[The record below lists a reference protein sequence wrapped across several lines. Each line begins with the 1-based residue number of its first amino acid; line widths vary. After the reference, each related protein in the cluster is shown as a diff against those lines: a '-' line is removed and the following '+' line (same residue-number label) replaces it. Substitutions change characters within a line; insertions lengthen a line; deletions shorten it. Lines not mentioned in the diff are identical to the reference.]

1 MTSGICHCSFCKLQF
16 QTLASCLQ
24 KICSETTVVHVP
36 TALTLSPKIAIFLST
51 HTHTLR
57 LGDSAAKRM
66 VYNHTAQQRQ
76 RCRFTRCI
84 HIQSNV
90 MIHIKYI
97 NVFPD
102 FSVLGFLLQS
112 PSDQDNLTPS
122 LSHSSLLS
130 HLHRIIR
137 VSFPIPI
144 QSPTSDHSGPNPHQ
158 MLAHNKI

>member
-1 MTSGICHCSFCKLQF
+1 
-16 QTLASCLQ
+16 
-24 KICSETTVVHVP
+24 
-36 TALTLSPKIAIFLST
+36 
-51 HTHTLR
+51 
-57 LGDSAAKRM
+57 
-66 VYNHTAQQRQ
+66 
-76 RCRFTRCI
+76 
-84 HIQSNV
+84 

-102 FSVLGFLLQS
+102 FSVLGFLLRS

-130 HLHRIIR
+130 HLHWIIR

-144 QSPTSDHSGPNPHQ
+144 QSPSSDHSGPNPHQ

>member
-1 MTSGICHCSFCKLQF
+1 M
-16 QTLASCLQ
+16 
-24 KICSETTVVHVP
+24 HVP
-36 TALTLSPKIAIFLST
+36 TALTLSPAIAIFLST

-57 LGDSAAKRM
+57 LGDAAAKRM
-66 VYNHTAQQRQ
+66 VYNHRSQQRQ

-97 NVFPD
+97 KSIPD
-102 FSVLGFLLQS
+102 FSVPSLLLRS

-130 HLHRIIR
+130 HLHWIIR